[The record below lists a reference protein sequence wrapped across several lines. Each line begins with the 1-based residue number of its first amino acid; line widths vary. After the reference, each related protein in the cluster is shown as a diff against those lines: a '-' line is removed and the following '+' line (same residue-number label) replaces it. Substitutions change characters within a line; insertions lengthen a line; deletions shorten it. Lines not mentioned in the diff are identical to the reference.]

1 MKKKITK
8 SMIFMLTI
16 CLIFSYITPLIA
28 NATTFKTNVQTSC
41 DAIEL
46 INLDTDTVVYKKNE
60 NKRRAPASTTKIMTF
75 IIVSEQ
81 IKDLDN
87 TKITVN
93 KEVVDRLLGTGSS
106 LSGIKEGD
114 ILTAFQLL
122 NCMMIPS
129 GNDAA
134 MVLADYVG
142 KGDISKFVDLM
153 NKKAKELGCTN
164 THFENPHGLHDPNH
178 YTTAHDLYKI
188 TKYAMGLPH
197 FTEIT
202 SQTRYTYKPS
212 GGPNAENNR
221 TLCTTNLLIDKN
233 ALGGK
238 YYYIYARGIKT
249 GHHDEA
255 GYCLVS
261 TATADGYSYMCVA
274 LGGPE
279 DSKRAEMV
287 DSKNL
292 YKWAL
297 TNLELKNVLRKDD
310 PVGEANLQ
318 YAWNKDK
325 LLLVAEKDYAA
336 ILPKNVSAQSVIIEK
351 NIPEKIEA
359 PIKKGQ
365 KVGTATLSYANQKIA
380 TVNLVASESVEHSE
394 LVHSTETIKSIFSSG
409 WFIAIAI
416 IIIILLIIY
425 IILALIYNRK
435 KRNLKRVKKYR
446 KM

>member
-1 MKKKITK
+1 MKNRFIKLSTL
-8 SMIFMLTI
+8 MLTI
-16 CLIFSYITPLIA
+16 CILLSFVSA
-28 NATTFKTNVQTSC
+28 NAATFKIDFQTSC

-60 NKRRAPASTTKIMTF
+60 NKRREPASTTKIMTF

-114 ILTAFQLL
+114 VLTAMQLL
-122 NCMMIPS
+122 NCMLVPS

-134 MVLADYVG
+134 LVFADYIG
-142 KGDISKFVDLM
+142 KGDTSKFIDLM

-164 THFENPHGLHDPNH
+164 THFANPHGLHDDNH

-197 FTEIT
+197 FTEIS
-202 SQTRYTYKPS
+202 SQTRYTYKPI
-212 GGPNAENNR
+212 GGPNSGRQR

-238 YYYIYARGIKT
+238 YYYVYARGIKT

-255 GYCLVS
+255 GYCLIS

-274 LGGPE
+274 LGAPE
-279 DSKRAEMV
+279 GTTRGEMV

-297 TNLELKNVLRKDD
+297 TKLELKNVLQKNEA
-310 PVGEANLQ
+310 VGEVNLK

-325 LLLVAEKDYAA
+325 LLLVAEKDYSAM
-336 ILPKNVSAQSVIIEK
+336 LPKNVSPESVIIKK
-351 NIPEKIEA
+351 NIPEKVEA

-365 KVGTATLSYANQKIA
+365 KIGTATLSYANQDLA
-380 TVNLVASESVEHSE
+380 TVNLTAAESVERSE
-394 LVHSTETIKSIFSSG
+394 LIHSTDTIKAIFTSV
-409 WFIAIAI
+409 WFIVIV
-416 IIIILLIIY
+416 IIILLLVIIY
-425 IILALIYNRK
+425 IILAIIYNRK
-435 KRNLKRVKKYR
+435 KKNLRKVKKYR